1 MKKQLFIILIA
12 CFSLTVTATATQA
25 QTTEK
30 QATVHIDGEVTSPL
44 AINDADLQKFTQ
56 TTVVRKD
63 KDGHDHTYSGVL
75 LADILKKA
83 GVTLGSDLKGKNL
96 TKCLLIT
103 ASDNYQVIFALAEL
117 DKAYTDRIIILA
129 DQMDGKPLPT
139 GDGPFRV
146 IIQDEKKPAR
156 CIKQVTGMKVLF
168 AK

>member
-1 MKKQLFIILIA
+1 MKNQLFIILIT
-12 CFSLTVTATATQA
+12 CFSLMITITATQA

-30 QATVHIDGEVTSPL
+30 QATVSISGEGTSPL

-63 KDGHDHTYSGVL
+63 RDGNAHSYSGVL

-83 GVTLGSDLKGKNL
+83 GVTLGSDLRGENM
-96 TKCLLIT
+96 TKYLLIT
-103 ASDNYQVIFALAEL
+103 ASDNYQVIFALPEL
-117 DKAYTDRIIILA
+117 DKGYTDRMIILA

-146 IIQDEKKPAR
+146 IVQDEKKPAR

>member
-1 MKKQLFIILIA
+1 MKKQLFTILIA
-12 CFSLTVTATATQA
+12 CFSLISITTHA

-30 QATVHIDGEVTSPL
+30 QATVNISGEVATPL
-44 AINDADLQKFTQ
+44 TISDVDLQKFTQ

-63 KDGHDHTYSGVL
+63 RDGIDHTYSGVL

-83 GVTLGSDLKGKNL
+83 GATLGPDLRGENL
-96 TKCLLIT
+96 TKYLLIT
-103 ASDNYQVIFALAEL
+103 ASDNYQVVFALPEL
-117 DKAYTDRIIILA
+117 DKGYTDRMIILA

-139 GDGPFRV
+139 GDGPFR
-146 IIQDEKKPAR
+146 IIVQDEKKPAR